1 MPAKW
6 VTAVARI
13 PWRRIASAS
22 WRAFRRTFP
31 RVYALALTALIG
43 YLTFAAVRY
52 LIVSLAIESGP
63 PAQITALPT
72 RLDAATLAAG
82 RSAFAAL
89 DAAEHPRSPL
99 AHYHRL
105 DTWIAPDA
113 YNDCSRSG
121 CHAPLPHA
129 RDKELRAFLNMHAS
143 SMHCGVCHFDHQP
156 TPLKL
161 AWYDLKTGEPR
172 GTPALLDAFGMVL
185 AASADDAARGTGG
198 AGAAERRARRREA
211 PAFDQTDADR
221 LGRLLHEAADASGGS
236 RSLKELARHIAA
248 VRPGSPAMEKLL
260 SAAREE
266 LPRHFRGEYG
276 AKLAVVDRDGNLLRG
291 HPDTDAAKRRY
302 LEAVERAAQRNGA
315 AVSPTNQTVTTSQA
329 VDVAPRQ
336 DTGLSQAER
345 DSLLAAVHPL
355 RRKEPRSCTDCHRSD
370 QSLIDFKAIGMPGP
384 RVDALVN
391 PVVFRM
397 IEHIGK
403 GRAFGLPEFMHEDEK
418 SKSQKVKTPTS
429 QSVDPP
435 R

>member
-1 MPAKW
+1 MPSKW
-6 VTAVARI
+6 LVSLGRI

-22 WRAFRRTFP
+22 WRAVRRTVP
-31 RVYALALTALIG
+31 RAYALALIALIG

-52 LIVSLAIESGP
+52 LIVSLAIETGP
-63 PAQITALPT
+63 PPQISALPT
-72 RLDAATLAAG
+72 RLDAATLSAG

-129 RDKELRAFLNMHAS
+129 RDKALRAFLNMHAS
-143 SMHCGVCHFDHQP
+143 SMHCGVCHFDHPP

-161 AWYDLKTGEPR
+161 AWYDLQSGAMR
-172 GTPALLDAFGMVL
+172 GTPALLDAYDMVL
-185 AASADDAARGTGG
+185 AAHSGDAARGASQTTT
-198 AGAAERRARRREA
+198 AGHGPARRKTSTLDQAEAERLADLLNQAAE
-211 PAFDQTDADR
+211 
-221 LGRLLHEAADASGGS
+221 AAGGS
-236 RSLKELARHIAA
+236 RSLKQLARHIAA
-248 VRPGSPAMEKLL
+248 VRPGSPAMAKLL
-260 SAAREE
+260 DAAREE

-276 AKLAVVDRDGNLLRG
+276 AKLAVVDRDGKLLRG
-291 HPDTDAAKRRY
+291 HPNTEQAKRNY
-302 LEAVERAAQRNGA
+302 LEAVQRAARGNGA
-315 AVSPTNQTVTTSQA
+315 AASPSSQAVTTSQA

-336 DTGLSQAER
+336 DTGLSQTER

-355 RRKEPRSCTDCHRSD
+355 RRKEPRTCTDCHRSD

-384 RVDALVN
+384 RIDALVN

-397 IEHIGK
+397 IEHIGQ
-403 GRAFGLPEFMHEDEK
+403 GRAFGLPEFMRENAE
-418 SKSQKVKTPTS
+418 SPTS
-429 QSVDPP
+429 QPVETP

>member
-13 PWRRIASAS
+13 PWRRMASAS

-113 YNDCSRSG
+113 HNDCSRSG

-185 AASADDAARGTGG
+185 AAGVPAAAGEADAMGRGP
-198 AGAAERRARRREA
+198 RRSEA
-211 PAFDQTDADR
+211 STIDQSSADR
-221 LGRLLHEAADASGGS
+221 LGQLIHEAADAAGGS

-248 VRPGSPAMEKLL
+248 VRPGSPAMDKLL
-260 SAAREE
+260 IAAREE

-291 HPDTDAAKRRY
+291 HPNTEEAKRNY
-302 LEAVERAAQRNGA
+302 LQAVERAAERNGA

-336 DTGLSQAER
+336 DTGLPQNER

-397 IEHIGK
+397 IEHIGQ
-403 GRAFGLPEFMHEDEK
+403 GRAFGLPEFM
-418 SKSQKVKTPTS
+418 
-429 QSVDPP
+429 QSGAMPSTTQPVESPAP
-435 R
+435 

>member
-1 MPAKW
+1 MPSKW
-6 VTAVARI
+6 LASIGRI

-22 WRAFRRTFP
+22 WRAFRRTIP
-31 RVYALALTALIG
+31 RVYALALGALIG

-63 PAQITALPT
+63 PPQIAALPT
-72 RLDAATLAAG
+72 RLDAATLSAG

-105 DTWIAPDA
+105 DSWIAPDA

-161 AWYDLKTGEPR
+161 AWYDLQSGQAR
-172 GTPALLDAFGMVL
+172 GTPALLDAYGMVL
-185 AASADDAARGTGG
+185 AAT
-198 AGAAERRARRREA
+198 AAESRGAERPTPHRTD
-211 PAFDQTDADR
+211 PSFDQDR
-221 LGRLLHEAADASGGS
+221 ANQLGNLLNQAADAAGGS

-248 VRPGSPAMEKLL
+248 VRPGSPAMAKLL
-260 SAAREE
+260 DAAREE

-276 AKLAVVDRDGNLLRG
+276 AKLAVVDRDGKLLRG
-291 HPDTDAAKRRY
+291 HPNTEQAKRNY
-302 LEAVERAAQRNGA
+302 LEAVRRAAERIGA
-315 AVSPTNQTVTTSQA
+315 GASPSSQAVTTSQA
-329 VDVAPRQ
+329 VDVAPRP

-355 RRKEPRSCTDCHRSD
+355 RRKQPRTCTECHRSD

-397 IEHIGK
+397 IEHIGQ
-403 GRAFGLPEFMHEDEK
+403 GRSFGLPEFMRDNAE
-418 SKSQKVKTPTS
+418 SRGNQRSNTPTS
-429 QSVDPP
+429 QPVE
-435 R
+435 RLR

>member
-1 MPAKW
+1 MPSKW
-6 VTAVARI
+6 LASLGRI
-13 PWRRIASAS
+13 PWRRVASAS

-52 LIVSLAIESGP
+52 LIVSLAVESGP
-63 PAQITALPT
+63 PAQIAALPT
-72 RLDAATLAAG
+72 RLDAATLSAG

-172 GTPALLDAFGMVL
+172 GTPALLDAYDMVL
-185 AASADDAARGTGG
+185 ASRTDDAAGSALAPNTGQ
-198 AGAAERRARRREA
+198 RRTRQGD
-211 PAFDQTDADR
+211 PPTIDQAQADR

-236 RSLKELARHIAA
+236 RGLKELARHITA
-248 VRPGSPAMEKLL
+248 VRPGSPAMDKLL
-260 SAAREE
+260 NAAREE

-291 HPDTDAAKRRY
+291 HPNTDDAKRRY
-302 LEAVERAAQRNGA
+302 LEAVERAAERNGGA
-315 AVSPTNQTVTTSQA
+315 ATPSSQAVTTSQA

-355 RRKEPRSCTDCHRSD
+355 RRKEPRTCTDCHRRD

-397 IEHIGK
+397 IEHIGQ
-403 GRAFGLPEFMHEDEK
+403 GREFGLPDFMQENG
-418 SKSQKVKTPTS
+418 STPTS
-429 QSVDPP
+429 QSTETP